1 MHTDQLPSPDRE
13 TFQRVWRRVMPQ
25 DRPDCPITLDDP
37 AAVPEPSVS
46 AMAPVPAAVPPAAEP
61 QLPPVA
67 CLGPSSTGQL
77 PTLDRFLLLTAEGW
91 QAYLAMAGRA
101 QQASLPTA
109 LAQAKRQQF
118 RRLAAARFLI
128 SGTSYE
134 LPEVKRPQAAP
145 LPLAI
150 RERYQAEQR
159 GALELLT
166 AAEATADPCLTDLFR
181 ALAMEDQTHAGQLR
195 EWLER
200 M

>member
-1 MHTDQLPSPDRE
+1 MQTEQLSAPDRE

-25 DRPDCPITLDDP
+25 DRPDSPITLDDGADTALETVAP
-37 AAVPEPSVS
+37 APL
-46 AMAPVPAAVPPAAEP
+46 PAAVPPTS
-61 QLPPVA
+61 QPPVA
-67 CLGPSSTGQL
+67 CLGPSSAGAIPALDQL
-77 PTLDRFLLLTAEGW
+77 LLLTAEAW
-91 QAYLAMAGRA
+91 QAYLAMGART

-128 SGTSYE
+128 SGEAYR
-134 LPEVKRPQAAP
+134 LPEIKRPQVNA

-150 RERYQAEQR
+150 RERYQAEQQA
-159 GALELLT
+159 ALNLLT
-166 AAEATADPCLTDLFR
+166 AAEATSDPCLTDLYR
-181 ALAMEDQTHAGQLR
+181 ALAMENQTHAGQLR